1 MTVMKP
7 NSGLE
12 DFVERNRADFDAFEP
27 RPDLWD
33 ALEARLDL
41 PATADEAH
49 PGDATP
55 TPVVPLNPF
64 SIAPDTAAPVAAET
78 PAAGFGW
85 QRYAAAA
92 AVALLLVAGGYGLRR
107 ADDQQGL
114 LATAAAPGTALTVDQ
129 PAGPLFGAPEA
140 MPVSGHAAARR
151 LEKALKRMETYYA
164 AQISEKRHE
173 LDLLDAAA
181 APGTIPQAADWKQ
194 ELAAQDS
201 IYQQLRVELYQNP
214 DPNAAL
220 DAMNQNLQIRLDI
233 LNQQLR
239 TREQIRQ
246 YHDDAYN
253 LAASK

>member
-12 DFVERNRADFDAFEP
+12 DFVERNRADIDAFEP
-27 RPDLWD
+27 RLDLWD
-33 ALEARLDL
+33 AIEARLDL
-41 PATADEAH
+41 PADQE

-64 SIAPDTAAPVAAET
+64 SIAPNATSGAPVAEK
-78 PAAGFGW
+78 PAARFGW
-85 QRYAAAA
+85 PRYATAA

-107 ADDQQGL
+107 ADDQSTD
-114 LATAAAPGTALTVDQ
+114 LASADLPTTALTVADQ
-129 PAGPLFGAPEA
+129 PAGPVFGGPEA
-140 MPVSGHAAARR
+140 MPVSSNSAARR
-151 LEKALKRMETYYA
+151 LEKAVKRMETYYG
-164 AQISEKRHE
+164 AQISEKKHE

-181 APGTIPQAADWKQ
+181 APGTMPKAADWKQ
-194 ELAAQDS
+194 ELVAQDS
-201 IYQQLRVELYQNP
+201 VYRQLRTELFQNP
-214 DPNAAL
+214 DPNAVL

-253 LAASK
+253 LAAGK